1 MPTTEELEPGWHP
14 YESADRPDHERF
26 FDGTEW
32 TDRWVR
38 RTTLQPHS
46 PPAMSR
52 PNRAVL
58 AFILTGAAVAAG
70 VVIFAGHGHTR
81 TSEAPPVP
89 IANTR

>member
-52 PNRAVL
+52 RSLSHA
-58 AFILTGAAVAAG
+58 
-70 VVIFAGHGHTR
+70 
-81 TSEAPPVP
+81 
-89 IANTR
+89 